1 MKVNKIL
8 TIFACVMVV
17 ALLYVF
23 GSMYLTSSDQAGSGS
38 SSANNSSDGSAQ
50 SGGSNNTANSP
61 GNNGTSSQQTGTN
74 QTANPTDASQEN
86 FAPGTAQQS
95 VPVPTQPVTRQTAS
109 GNINSMQEQ
118 SQNNSVQTSQPQIT
132 QNPVNGLQ

>member
-1 MKVNKIL
+1 
-8 TIFACVMVV
+8 MVA

-50 SGGSNNTANSP
+50 SSGGNNNTANSP
-61 GNNGTSSQQTGTN
+61 GNNGASSQQTSGVN
-74 QTANPTDASQEN
+74 QPTGAAQEN
-86 FAPGTAQQS
+86 FAPVAQQQS
-95 VPVPTQPVTRQTAS
+95 IPIPTQPITAPRQTAN
-109 GNINSMQEQ
+109 GTNTNSIQEQ